1 MVTALSR
8 YLQWFAPITADFL
21 NLLIVFFAALVT
33 AVILLLFWQ
42 NDTRLKSA
50 LQQSEQANRELRA
63 LQASLETQ
71 VAERTSELRQAL
83 IDLEVQA
90 TEQARM
96 REALEQRREVIL
108 GLSVP
113 VPPVTD
119 AILVM
124 SLVGALDQRRLADVQ
139 HRALKARELIV

>member
-1 MVTALSR
+1 MFFVT
-8 YLQWFAPITADFL
+8 
-21 NLLIVFFAALVT
+21 LVT

-42 NDTRLKSA
+42 NDTRLKTA
-50 LQQSEQANRELRA
+50 LQQSKQANYELRA

-71 VAERTSELRQAL
+71 VAERTSEPRQAL
-83 IDLEVQA
+83 IDLESQA

-96 REALEQRREVIL
+96 REALEQQREVIP

-119 AILVM
+119 TILVM
-124 SLVGALDQRRLADVQ
+124 PLVGALDQRRLADVR